1 VTDVLTA
8 VLPSLGVLGLFLLG
22 LRAMLHADRRERAAE
37 ARLRADQRSATER
50 GPATTRVEPP
60 TSPPAP

>member
-1 VTDVLTA
+1 VTEVLTA

-37 ARLRADQRSATER
+37 ARLRAGKGSVPD
-50 GPATTRVEPP
+50 PVEPP
-60 TSPPAP
+60 TVPPVT